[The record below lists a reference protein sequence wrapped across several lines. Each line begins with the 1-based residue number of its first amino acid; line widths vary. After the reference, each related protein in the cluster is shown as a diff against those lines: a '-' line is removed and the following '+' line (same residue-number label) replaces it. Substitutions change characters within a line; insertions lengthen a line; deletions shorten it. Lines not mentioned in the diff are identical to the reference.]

1 MYLSKIIY
9 VRKDE
14 KTRKLN
20 VWKENIGSRNSPRYN
35 KVWNRIKDGINKV
48 RSTKNLLQSKTK
60 VRNSKQVYKKAKEK
74 TNRAEADLNF

>member
-60 VRNSKQVYKKAKEK
+60 VRNSKQVYRKKGKGK
-74 TNRAEADLNF
+74 NKQTRS